1 MATKEFTKQ
10 EVIDKLMD
18 NIRKCEIIISAPL
31 QSKHLYVVVSSDDK
45 DTYVVKDGKVVV
57 NGFNIDNVSLYT
69 EKEALN
75 MAQTLNGNVING
87 AGVEIKFDAMTHLEF
102 TKRTL
107 KTLKNM
113 LNMLK

>member
-10 EVIDKLMD
+10 EVFDNLMD
-18 NIRKCEIIISAPL
+18 NIRKCEKIISAPL

-45 DTYVVKDGKVVV
+45 DTYVVKGGKVVV
-57 NGFNIDNVSLYT
+57 NCFNIDNVSLYT

-75 MAQTLNGNVING
+75 MAQALNGNVTNG

-102 TKRTL
+102 TKRTQ
-107 KTLKNM
+107 KILKNL